1 MREVR
6 EVAVSG
12 PDFRAVA
19 IAQGEQ
25 LVNLQAIQSALERQL
40 TALEAQHAKCPKP
53 EEKAK

>member
-1 MREVR
+1 MI